1 MRRTFV
7 YKQECFEA
15 TDASA
20 GILKRQASLSNF
32 ALFLVRFLAK
42 ECGNVKREKKSC
54 EG

>member
-32 ALFLVRFLAK
+32 ALSLARAFSR
-42 ECGNVKREKKSC
+42 NVKREEK
-54 EG
+54 